1 MLIYVRFTGKKHPK
15 ATQDFQFQKKPY
27 TFAKLTEMLK
37 KVRFL
42 IWLFLKL
49 FSRRKL
55 KDAQCAS
62 WAIKFLFFSENH

>member
-1 MLIYVRFTGKKHPK
+1 MLIYVRFAGKKHPK
-15 ATQDFQFQKKPY
+15 AAQGFQFQKKPY
-27 TFAKLTEMLK
+27 IFAKLTEMLK

-49 FSRRKL
+49 FSKRKL
-55 KDAQCAS
+55 KGIQSAF